1 MSEEDEKRQKEDKG
15 IDLFGGGTS
24 TAIQLI
30 LLTKA
35 LKRLVDKVEKE
46 QFDRAF
52 LSDAV
57 YVIGALFILLGISH
71 PSVLEGMKSF
81 FEDLLSDNEE
91 KK

>member
-1 MSEEDEKRQKEDKG
+1 MSEKDK
-15 IDLFGGGTS
+15 IDLFGGGAS

-30 LLTKA
+30 LLSKA
-35 LKRLVDKVEKE
+35 LKRLVDKIERE

-71 PSVLEGMKSF
+71 PSALKGMKSF
-81 FEDLLSDNEE
+81 FEDLMSGKEE
-91 KK
+91 E

>member
-1 MSEEDEKRQKEDKG
+1 MPEDEKQKEKG
-15 IDLFGGGTS
+15 LDLFGGGTA

-35 LKRLVDKVEKE
+35 LKRLADKIEKE

-71 PSVLEGMKSF
+71 PSTLKSMKSF
-81 FEDLLSDNEE
+81 FEDLLSEKEE
-91 KK
+91 KE

>member
-1 MSEEDEKRQKEDKG
+1 MSEDEKEKG
-15 IDLFGGGTS
+15 KGLDLFGGGTS

-81 FEDLLSDNEE
+81 FEDLISGKEE
-91 KK
+91 KE

>member
-1 MSEEDEKRQKEDKG
+1 MSEDEKEKEKSL
-15 IDLFGGGTS
+15 DLFGGGTS

-81 FEDLLSDNEE
+81 FEDLLSEKE
-91 KK
+91 KKE

>member
-1 MSEEDEKRQKEDKG
+1 MSEGQKDKG
-15 IDLFGGGTS
+15 LDLFGGGTS

-35 LKRLVDKVEKE
+35 LKRLVSKVEKQ

-71 PSVLEGMKSF
+71 PSALEGMKSF
-81 FEDLLSDNEE
+81 FEDLISGKEE
-91 KK
+91 KE

>member
-1 MSEEDEKRQKEDKG
+1 MSGDEAEKEKDKG

-81 FEDLLSDNEE
+81 FEDLLSGKEE
-91 KK
+91 GG